1 MKYTTVLPVANS
13 CTLALASIN
22 LKRIHASFQ
31 ACWPVRM
38 QPGATCEQQNEHWP
52 VTLKH
57 LGTLVLAFSLLG
69 CAQDSKVTV
78 LKLGHALDTGHA
90 VHKGMV
96 HMAERL
102 EHYSNGTMKIEIY
115 PSSQLGDERELVE
128 LLQIG
133 SLAMTKVSSSPLES
147 FVPEMK
153 VFSLPYVFRD
163 QDHFKKVLASDV
175 GKAMLLEP
183 EKVRLRGLGYYD
195 AGSRSFYTTK
205 KPIHTPADLAG
216 LKIRVQ
222 KSQTSV
228 EMIAAMG
235 GAATPIAWGEL
246 YTALQQGVVDGAE
259 NNPPSLYLSRQH
271 EVSKYYTLDE
281 HTYVPDILLMS
292 LKIWDDLTEQ
302 QQQWLQQAVDD
313 STVFQGELWQQA
325 SDEALAAIEASGVE
339 IIRPDKQPFMDA
351 VVNMKASY
359 KGTPVGDVLAAIEA
373 Q

>member
-1 MKYTTVLPVANS
+1 VNINLLSLKQLVSAA
-13 CTLALASIN
+13 LALMLAGCGQDN
-22 LKRIHASFQ
+22 
-31 ACWPVRM
+31 
-38 QPGATCEQQNEHWP
+38 G
-52 VTLKH
+52 VT
-57 LGTLVLAFSLLG
+57 T
-69 CAQDSKVTV
+69 

-102 EHYSNGTMKIEIY
+102 EHYSGGTMTIEIY
-115 PSSQLGDERELVE
+115 PSGQLGDERDLVE

-163 QDHFKKVLASDV
+163 DAHFKSVLASEV
-175 GKAMLLEP
+175 GKSLLVAP

-195 AGSRSFYTTK
+195 AGSRSFYTTDK
-205 KPIHTPADLAG
+205 AIRRPEDLAG

-235 GAATPIAWGEL
+235 GSATPISWGEL

-292 LKIWDDLTEQ
+292 LHIWESLNAEQ
-302 QQQWLQQAVDD
+302 QGWLQQAVDD
-313 STVFQGELWQQA
+313 STIYQAALWQQA
-325 SDEALAAIEASGVE
+325 SDEALAAIAASGVE
-339 IIRPDKQPFMDA
+339 IIRPDKQPFMEA
-351 VVNMKASY
+351 VEGMKAAY
-359 KGTPVGDVLAAIEA
+359 QGTEVGEVLNAIAA

>member
-1 MKYTTVLPVANS
+1 MRNPTIRSWRFVLILLSALLTS
-13 CTLALASIN
+13 CAGQS
-22 LKRIHASFQ
+22 
-31 ACWPVRM
+31 
-38 QPGATCEQQNEHWP
+38 E
-52 VTLKH
+52 VTI
-57 LGTLVLAFSLLG
+57 
-69 CAQDSKVTV
+69 

-102 EHYSNGTMKIEIY
+102 EVYSGGKMKIEIY
-115 PSSQLGDERELVE
+115 PSGQLGSERQLVE

-163 QDHFKKVLASDV
+163 HTHFRKALDSEVGQSLLLA
-175 GKAMLLEP
+175 P

-195 AGSRSFYTTK
+195 AGSRSFYTTD
-205 KPIHTPADLAG
+205 KPVNSPADLKG

-228 EMIAAMG
+228 DMIAAMG
-235 GAATPIAWGEL
+235 GAATPISWGEL

-259 NNPPSLYLSRQH
+259 NNPPSLYLSRQY
-271 EVSKYYTLDE
+271 EVSRYYSLDE
-281 HTYVPDILLMS
+281 HTFVPDILLMS
-292 LKIWDDLTEQ
+292 LHIWNTLTEQ
-302 QQQWLQQAVDD
+302 EQGWLQQAVAD
-313 STVFQGELWQQA
+313 SVVFQGQLWQQA

-339 IIRPDKQPFMDA
+339 IIRPDKQPFMDE
-351 VVNMKASY
+351 VVEMKAAY
-359 KGTPVGDVLAAIEA
+359 KGTPVGDMLNAINA
-373 Q
+373 L